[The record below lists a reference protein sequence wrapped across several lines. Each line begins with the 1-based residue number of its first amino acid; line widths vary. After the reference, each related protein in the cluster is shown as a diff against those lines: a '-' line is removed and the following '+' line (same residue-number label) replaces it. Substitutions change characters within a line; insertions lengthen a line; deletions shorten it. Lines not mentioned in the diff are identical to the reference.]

1 MNLRKLCER
10 LRRHRKAGRPGIP
23 PGTPVCSECMQ
34 VIDEMNGCLCLSPG
48 DSYESP
54 QSSKDTNCDS
64 EAEYPSSAYHLLE
77 RLLDLNPETRIT
89 ASEALEHPFV
99 KGW

>member
-1 MNLRKLCER
+1 M
-10 LRRHRKAGRPGIP
+10 
-23 PGTPVCSECMQ
+23 PVCSECKQ
-34 VIDEMNGCLCLSPG
+34 AIDELEGCLCLLPN

-54 QSSKDTNCDS
+54 QSSKDTTLDS
-64 EAEYPSSAYHLLE
+64 ETEYPSSAYHLLE

-89 ASEALEHPFV
+89 AAEALEHPFV

>member
-1 MNLRKLCER
+1 
-10 LRRHRKAGRPGIP
+10 
-23 PGTPVCSECMQ
+23 MQ
-34 VIDEMNGCLCLSPG
+34 VIDDVDGCLCLSPS
-48 DSYESP
+48 DTYEIP
-54 QSSKDTNCDS
+54 QSSKDTSSNS

-99 KGW
+99 KGL